1 MTVSASATQGNDGA
15 MNNAV
20 RAELNA
26 QFGVTNPNVLAN
38 HLMFFLPP
46 GVIPGVAYAW
56 VPGDTSVYDD
66 GWCVHLFLSTTGSFI

>member
-1 MTVSASATQGNDGA
+1 VTVSASATQGNDGA
-15 MNNAV
+15 INNAV

-46 GVIPGVAYAW
+46 GVIGVAYAW
-56 VPGDTSVYDD
+56 VLGDTSVYDD